1 MALPLST
8 AETTELRI
16 VKADDAVF
24 ASASPRVS
32 KALGTLES
40 RVQLMTALQASLSVD
55 AILQAFFRHAQ
66 TRLRVCGMWY
76 RHNEAAEQLTFG
88 TEGTHSLAYR
98 LITRELHLGE
108 LIVSRQRVF
117 SANNMAEFEDMLMSL
132 LHPLNNA
139 LRYAAALKAAR
150 TDSLTQIGNRAALH
164 ESLDFAINSAKRY
177 QHSLSVLLVDLDS
190 FKQINDGHGHE
201 TGDRVLQ
208 EVVAA
213 IIDATRNTDQCFRLG
228 GDEFVVLLGN
238 TPAAGASIIAERVC
252 QAIASL
258 NICSDSG
265 SIVTSASVGAAT
277 WQTDESQAE
286 LLERA
291 DMAMYQAKAH
301 GGNTSL
307 SQNNKNATPHPI
319 SL

>member
-16 VKADDAVF
+16 VQADDAVF

-66 TRLRVCGMWY
+66 TRLRVSGMWY

-98 LITRELHLGE
+98 LITREMHLGE
-108 LIVSRQRVF
+108 LTVSRQRVF
-117 SANNMAEFEDMLMSL
+117 SVNNMAEFEDMLMSL
-132 LHPLNNA
+132 LHPLHNA

-164 ESLDFAINSAKRY
+164 ESLDFAINSARRY
-177 QHSLSVLLVDLDS
+177 QHSLSVLLIDLDH
-190 FKQINDGHGHE
+190 FKQINDSHGHE
-201 TGDRVLQ
+201 TG
-208 EVVAA
+208 
-213 IIDATRNTDQCFRLG
+213 
-228 GDEFVVLLGN
+228 
-238 TPAAGASIIAERVC
+238 
-252 QAIASL
+252 
-258 NICSDSG
+258 
-265 SIVTSASVGAAT
+265 
-277 WQTDESQAE
+277 
-286 LLERA
+286 
-291 DMAMYQAKAH
+291 
-301 GGNTSL
+301 
-307 SQNNKNATPHPI
+307 
-319 SL
+319 